1 MFVMVIR
8 RYKYLQKSL
17 EAEMTKLLLFLK
29 AFSTENKTKLAKLFA
44 FLLDEGGVG
53 LWYCMVWY
61 GIVWFGKSLYLV
73 MIC

>member
-8 RYKYLQKSL
+8 RYKYLQKAL

-44 FLLDEGGVG
+44 FLLDEGVCPWSAYA
-53 LWYCMVWY
+53 LDCMMLRLCY
-61 GIVWFGKSLYLV
+61 DIVYA
-73 MIC
+73 